1 MGVGSE
7 LKRTMGVGMA
17 TLTLIGYVI
26 GPAIFILPGQLA
38 PSTGPGLFLAYI
50 LAVIPAIFACV
61 VTAEVANA
69 FPTSGGGYVAVSRVL
84 SPLWGFIMVWTVIIS
99 VGVGVPLL
107 AYGFAQYL
115 AYFLPGLNLTA
126 TALAVVVVF
135 TAINML
141 GITLAEWVQAAM
153 VIEMVFALLVF
164 AAGGLWRGSATLM
177 SPLLPHGLIPVLIAS
192 VPAYLSY
199 TGFMVLAEMSG
210 EIHDPRR
217 TVPRSLALALFVV
230 FVVYVSVPLALT
242 RLLPW
247 SALGVSLPAVGL
259 AARVFLPPWAANIIS
274 LSALAGAATSI
285 HGVLLIQSRDVFAMA
300 KDRVLPE
307 IFSRVSARFGVPTL
321 AVLLLGVLSFAGVLL
336 GQSITNYAIMTVL
349 GFMIIQILVA
359 TAMWLLPRRMPEA
372 FAAGVWRPNAVQRA
386 FFNGGLVLL
395 SLLFIVIAVT
405 QSTVSTLMYLGCVAL
420 GAVYYA
426 WRRRI
431 LEKSGYD
438 IAKALRASRGAAG

>member
-1 MGVGSE
+1 
-7 LKRTMGVGMA
+7 
-17 TLTLIGYVI
+17 
-26 GPAIFILPGQLA
+26 
-38 PSTGPGLFLAYI
+38 
-50 LAVIPAIFACV
+50 
-61 VTAEVANA
+61 
-69 FPTSGGGYVAVSRVL
+69 
-84 SPLWGFIMVWTVIIS
+84 
-99 VGVGVPLL
+99 
-107 AYGFAQYL
+107 
-115 AYFLPGLNLTA
+115 
-126 TALAVVVVF
+126 
-135 TAINML
+135 ML

>member
-1 MGVGSE
+1 MGVGTE
-7 LKRTMGVGMA
+7 LKHTMGVGMA

-26 GPAIFILPGQLA
+26 GPAIFVLPGQLA

-84 SPLWGFIMVWTVIIS
+84 SPFWGFMMVWTVIIS

-115 AYFLPGLNLTA
+115 AYFIPGLNLTA

-141 GITLAEWVQAAM
+141 GITLAEWIQAAM
-153 VIEMVFALLVF
+153 VIEMVLALLLF
-164 AAGGLWRGSATLM
+164 SAGGLWRGSAHLM
-177 SPLLPHGLIPVLIAS
+177 TPLLPNGMIPVLIAS
-192 VPAYLSY
+192 APAYLSY

-210 EIHDPRR
+210 EIRDPQH
-217 TVPRSLALALFVV
+217 TVPRSLALALFII

-242 RLLPW
+242 RLVPW
-247 SALGVSLPAVGL
+247 SSLGGSLPAVGL
-259 AARVFLPPWAANIIS
+259 AAKVFLPGWAANVIS

-307 IFSRVSARFGVPTL
+307 IFSRVSERFGVPTL
-321 AVLLLGVLSFAGVLL
+321 AVLLLGALSFAGVLL

-359 TAMWLLPRRMPEA
+359 TAMSLLPRRMPEV
-372 FAAGVWRPNAVQRA
+372 FAAGIWRPSAAQRV
-386 FFNGGLVLL
+386 FFNGGLVML
-395 SLLFIVIAVT
+395 SILFIVIAIT
-405 QSTVSTLMYLGCVAL
+405 QSTVSTLMYLGFVAL
-420 GAVYYA
+420 GAGYYT
-426 WRRRI
+426 WRRKV

-438 IAKALRASRGAAG
+438 IAKALRTTKGAAS